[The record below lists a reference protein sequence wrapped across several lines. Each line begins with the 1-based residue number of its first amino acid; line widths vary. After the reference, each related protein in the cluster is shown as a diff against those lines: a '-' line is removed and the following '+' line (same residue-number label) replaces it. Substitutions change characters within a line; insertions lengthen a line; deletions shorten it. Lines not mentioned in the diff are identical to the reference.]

1 MGGAPPPSTS
11 PPGGAFAGA
20 EAPFVAALCSE
31 LSPGS
36 AELERFLHVLADA
49 LVDPAVQKQCADPVG
64 GTDLL
69 LLADEINF
77 HLAERAAATSPPVAA
92 FQLRP
97 QQHASY
103 SAFQKALTA
112 FRTFMRLPL
121 VSPSPPSP
129 SPLGGVAS
137 TLGPLP
143 FAAPSHGGKP
153 SSVARSC
160 PPECKGAAA
169 NAAITLDRVAAN
181 SLLLSQLQQLDL
193 SARTKGADALR
204 AELAAAPHDLRAML
218 ESDIEHVDVGAFSL
232 AASNLWR
239 TIYRASSKGARH
251 VLLTNESLVSDRSQA
266 PNPQFEAFIKNLAS
280 GSLHL
285 ITEFMLNGNSN
296 ANKHKLFTASDSI
309 LNDYA
314 IMNDRVRIVM
324 EGFAAKHHSQA
335 QAAESFLVNYRKLA
349 KFARDS
355 HMSVAFMFDFVWLPF
370 WREYAFACAEAKE
383 SLGALMP
390 LIQPSR
396 LSEGGPFQQR
406 LQQAFFNSVMQRGLQ
421 GQQQPPR
428 QPPPLMKP
436 PPPPPPS
443 GKGNGPPPGSL
454 PSWNPAREGNAGWVA
469 LPSPRPPHQPSRP
482 ETCRGWNNRGLCSF
496 GQNCAFQHPGY

>member
-1 MGGAPPPSTS
+1 MVMRRLRRRILRRCPAGCPQACRQTGVARQQMPPQEVHQFPPQAYRLQAYRQQVHRPLPRQRLRRRQECLWGGAPPPSVS

-49 LVDPAVQKQCADPVG
+49 LVDPAVQQQCADPVG

-97 QQHASY
+97 QPHASY
-103 SAFQKALTA
+103 SVFQKALTA
-112 FRTFMRLPL
+112 FRSFMRLPL

-153 SSVARSC
+153 SSVARNC

-335 QAAESFLVNYRKLA
+335 QAAESFLVNFRKLA
-349 KFARDS
+349 NSR
-355 HMSVAFMFDFVWLPF
+355 VILT
-370 WREYAFACAEAKE
+370 C
-383 SLGALMP
+383 P
-390 LIQPSR
+390 LHSCLI
-396 LSEGGPFQQR
+396 LSGF
-406 LQQAFFNSVMQRGLQ
+406 
-421 GQQQPPR
+421 
-428 QPPPLMKP
+428 
-436 PPPPPPS
+436 PS
-443 GKGNGPPPGSL
+443 GASTLSL
-454 PSWNPAREGNAGWVA
+454 ARKRKNRWAR
-469 LPSPRPPHQPSRP
+469 L
-482 ETCRGWNNRGLCSF
+482 CR
-496 GQNCAFQHPGY
+496 